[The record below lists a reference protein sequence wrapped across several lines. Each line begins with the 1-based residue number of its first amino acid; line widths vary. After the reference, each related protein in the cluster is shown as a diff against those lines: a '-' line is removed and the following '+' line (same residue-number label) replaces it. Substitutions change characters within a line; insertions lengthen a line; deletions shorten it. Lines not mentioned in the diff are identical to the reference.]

1 MICSLTQFSSAAAMW
16 KHILSE
22 DLAAI
27 SNTVFDISN
36 NIITPPQKMT
46 KLLLIFES
54 YFKEVRIIK
63 HKWASDHKE
72 SDNDKLLLI
81 FKEHTEIWDNSDL
94 KVDVWPSYCKR
105 QTAVCGFTLTFCPYL
120 GLLSSWMVARGGHV
134 CFHSF
139 VHFYFSW
146 EIVFKFTFRRK
157 RIR

>member
-16 KHILSE
+16 KHTLSE
-22 DLAAI
+22 NLAAI

-36 NIITPPQKMT
+36 IIITPPPQKMT
-46 KLLLIFES
+46 QLLLIFES

-63 HKWASDHKE
+63 HKWDSDHKE

-81 FKEHTEIWDNSDL
+81 FKEHTEILDNRDL
-94 KVDVWPSYCKR
+94 EVEVWPSYFKP

-120 GLLSSWMVARGGHV
+120 GLKFVGGSSRGP
-134 CFHSF
+134 CLFSF
-139 VHFYFSW
+139 IHFYFSW
-146 EIVFKFTFRRK
+146 EIVFKFTFPRK

>member
-1 MICSLTQFSSAAAMW
+1 MW

-63 HKWASDHKE
+63 HK
-72 SDNDKLLLI
+72 
-81 FKEHTEIWDNSDL
+81 
-94 KVDVWPSYCKR
+94 
-105 QTAVCGFTLTFCPYL
+105 
-120 GLLSSWMVARGGHV
+120 
-134 CFHSF
+134 
-139 VHFYFSW
+139 
-146 EIVFKFTFRRK
+146 
-157 RIR
+157 